1 MGYTAGQ
8 IVTNALLEAGIVAAG
23 EIPSADDATWGLQK
37 LNDLLDEWA
46 SRKAYVYATVFEVF
60 TFPSDTAP
68 ITIGPTGQWEW
79 NQVPVR
85 IESAAT
91 ILNNGDAVD
100 VPMRIRDAAW
110 WANQRVKSIESNV
123 PTDLYYEPDQP
134 NGSLYFWPVMNI
146 NDQARLGLWMLLA
159 QLAGLGTAMVLPP
172 GYRQAITLS
181 LAEAL
186 CPSFS
191 REPSPTLVR
200 RAMTARKA
208 IQGNN
213 AQSPRIATADY
224 GMPSRGTE
232 VRQPTFNWITGDL
245 T

>member
-1 MGYTAGQ
+1 VAYTAGQ
-8 IVTNALLEAGIVAAG
+8 IVTNALTEAGVLAGG
-23 EIPSADDATWGLQK
+23 EIANQDDATWVLQV

-46 SRKAYVYATVFEVF
+46 SRKSYVYATVFQVF
-60 TFPSDTAP
+60 TFLSDTAP
-68 ITIGPTGQWEW
+68 ITIGPTGDWVW

-91 ILNNGDAVD
+91 ILQNGNAVD
-100 VPMRIRDAAW
+100 IPIRVRDAAW
-110 WANQRVKSIESNV
+110 WANQRVKGIESNV

-146 NDQARLGLWMLLA
+146 NDQARLGLWILLS
-159 QLAGLGTAMVLPP
+159 QLAGLGTSMVLPP
-172 GYRQAITLS
+172 GYRQAITLT

-186 CPSFS
+186 CGSFG

-200 RAMTARKA
+200 RGMTARKA

-213 AQSPRIATADY
+213 DQSPRIATADY
-224 GMPSRGTE
+224 GMPNRSQQ
-232 VRQPTFNWITGDL
+232 RQPTFNWITGDL